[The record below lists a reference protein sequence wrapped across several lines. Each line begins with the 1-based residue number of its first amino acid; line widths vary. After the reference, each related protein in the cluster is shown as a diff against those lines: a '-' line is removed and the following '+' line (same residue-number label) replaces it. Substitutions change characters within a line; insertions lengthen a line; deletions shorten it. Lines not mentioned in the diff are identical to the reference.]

1 MAIQLV
7 KPRIINHFLK
17 PVYSEPYITSSN
29 LFKVLTVFFA
39 VVVGA
44 FGISQAGQNAE
55 FFATAQAAAYSIY
68 EVIDRVP
75 PIDTASQGSMKSLEL
90 STINYYDILDIL
102 GAKAFDPCFK

>member
-1 MAIQLV
+1 MAFWYGATL
-7 KPRIINHFLK
+7 IIA
-17 PVYSEPYITSSN
+17 PEDGYTIGQ
-29 LFKVLTVFFA
+29 VLTVFFA

-75 PIDTASQGSMKSLEL
+75 PIDTASQRSTESLIQLEIKSLN
-90 STINYYDILDIL
+90 SH
-102 GAKAFDPCFK
+102 

>member
-1 MAIQLV
+1 M
-7 KPRIINHFLK
+7 IIA
-17 PVYSEPYITSSN
+17 PEDGYTIGQ
-29 LFKVLTVFFA
+29 VLTVFFA

-75 PIDTASQGSMKSLEL
+75 PIDTASQRSTESLNP
-90 STINYYDILDIL
+90 IR
-102 GAKAFDPCFK
+102 K

>member
-1 MAIQLV
+1 MLQKSV
-7 KPRIINHFLK
+7 DSWPK
-17 PVYSEPYITSSN
+17 ITVIN
-29 LFKVLTVFFA
+29 LFEVLTVFFA

-75 PIDTASQGSMKSLEL
+75 PIDTASQGSPDSL
-90 STINYYDILDIL
+90 
-102 GAKAFDPCFK
+102 

>member
-1 MAIQLV
+1 M
-7 KPRIINHFLK
+7 
-17 PVYSEPYITSSN
+17 
-29 LFKVLTVFFA
+29 TVFFA

-75 PIDTASQGSMKSLEL
+75 PIDTASQRSTESFILLEIKSLN
-90 STINYYDILDIL
+90 SQTH
-102 GAKAFDPCFK
+102 

>member
-1 MAIQLV
+1 M
-7 KPRIINHFLK
+7 
-17 PVYSEPYITSSN
+17 
-29 LFKVLTVFFA
+29 TVFFA

-75 PIDTASQGSMKSLEL
+75 PIDTASQ
-90 STINYYDILDIL
+90 
-102 GAKAFDPCFK
+102 

>member
-1 MAIQLV
+1 MGIQLV
-7 KPRIINHFLK
+7 KSRIIHFSRFLSTNNYRKITRGKFSREIFINNH
-17 PVYSEPYITSSN
+17 
-29 LFKVLTVFFA
+29 FKVLTVFFA

-75 PIDTASQGSMKSLEL
+75 PIDTASQ
-90 STINYYDILDIL
+90 
-102 GAKAFDPCFK
+102 

>member
-1 MAIQLV
+1 MRGKL
-7 KPRIINHFLK
+7 PREIFIN
-17 PVYSEPYITSSN
+17 N
-29 LFKVLTVFFA
+29 LFQVLTVFFA

-75 PIDTASQGSMKSLEL
+75 PIDTASQ
-90 STINYYDILDIL
+90 
-102 GAKAFDPCFK
+102 

>member
-1 MAIQLV
+1 MRG
-7 KPRIINHFLK
+7 KFPREIFKN
-17 PVYSEPYITSSN
+17 N
-29 LFKVLTVFFA
+29 LLKVLTVFFA

-75 PIDTASQGSMKSLEL
+75 PIDTASQ
-90 STINYYDILDIL
+90 
-102 GAKAFDPCFK
+102 

>member
-1 MAIQLV
+1 M
-7 KPRIINHFLK
+7 IIT
-17 PVYSEPYITSSN
+17 PEDGYTIGQ
-29 LFKVLTVFFA
+29 VLTVFFA

-75 PIDTASQGSMKSLEL
+75 PIDTASQRSTESL
-90 STINYYDILDIL
+90 ILTKL
-102 GAKAFDPCFK
+102 TMLLARPVDPW

>member
-1 MAIQLV
+1 MSVWYIWTSILV
-7 KPRIINHFLK
+7 WSYSNNCTGRWLYNWSSLGLSIIFLNRLIVSQK
-17 PVYSEPYITSSN
+17 NTSSN

-75 PIDTASQGSMKSLEL
+75 PIDTASQGSPDSL
-90 STINYYDILDIL
+90 
-102 GAKAFDPCFK
+102 

>member
-1 MAIQLV
+1 MKFSREI
-7 KPRIINHFLK
+7 FT
-17 PVYSEPYITSSN
+17 YN

-75 PIDTASQGSMKSLEL
+75 PIDIASQGLAEFS
-90 STINYYDILDIL
+90 INQKLKIR
-102 GAKAFDPCFK
+102 KV

>member
-7 KPRIINHFLK
+7 KSRIINHFLNRLIVSQK
-17 PVYSEPYITSSN
+17 NTSSN

-75 PIDTASQGSMKSLEL
+75 PIDTASQGSTEGL
-90 STINYYDILDIL
+90 
-102 GAKAFDPCFK
+102 